1 MFWNKKTQYL
11 DEIEKQKVLINNLE
25 KENVQYKS
33 HVDSLNH
40 QNLALQDEIKKSEF
54 ENLQLKKALSFSQN
68 EGVIVFSKDKKV
80 IFENN
85 NAKSH
90 IPDKSIVFQAVQSG
104 QERIILNDC
113 EAKITVNN
121 TELYQVVTLVKTS
134 ILDNKDSGL
143 LQQHSQNISNSLKNT
158 QQVYLDLLEE
168 LQELMK
174 ESKDTASGSAK
185 GLNLTKEIVDD
196 TTNLNSQI
204 EIENEVVNSLVTKSK
219 DIANVINIIQDIAF
233 QTNILS
239 LNAAVEAATTGE
251 AGRGF
256 AVVAQEV
263 RNLAARSAEAAKN
276 IKDVVNLIQIETER
290 IKESSDN
297 VGHVVRQT
305 KQRVDILIELMKQFQ
320 RNSKRNVYEVESI
333 SNQIFI
339 NLAKLDHVIYKN
351 NLYQLIFGE
360 KNEFKAVSHHDCR
373 LGKWYETGLG
383 KTEFSFTKSYKSLD
397 AVHAAIHNHA
407 NDLAH
412 SCSGHEITCSKEIIE
427 AHIKEIEKS
436 SEGVFESLD
445 KILAEKTDAIMKEA
459 AVDLFENKN

>member
-204 EIENEVVNSLVTKSK
+204 EIENEVVNSLVTKS
-219 DIANVINIIQDIAF
+219 
-233 QTNILS
+233 IL
-239 LNAAVEAATTGE
+239 V
-251 AGRGF
+251 
-256 AVVAQEV
+256 
-263 RNLAARSAEAAKN
+263 
-276 IKDVVNLIQIETER
+276 
-290 IKESSDN
+290 
-297 VGHVVRQT
+297 
-305 KQRVDILIELMKQFQ
+305 
-320 RNSKRNVYEVESI
+320 
-333 SNQIFI
+333 
-339 NLAKLDHVIYKN
+339 
-351 NLYQLIFGE
+351 
-360 KNEFKAVSHHDCR
+360 
-373 LGKWYETGLG
+373 
-383 KTEFSFTKSYKSLD
+383 
-397 AVHAAIHNHA
+397 
-407 NDLAH
+407 
-412 SCSGHEITCSKEIIE
+412 
-427 AHIKEIEKS
+427 
-436 SEGVFESLD
+436 
-445 KILAEKTDAIMKEA
+445 
-459 AVDLFENKN
+459 